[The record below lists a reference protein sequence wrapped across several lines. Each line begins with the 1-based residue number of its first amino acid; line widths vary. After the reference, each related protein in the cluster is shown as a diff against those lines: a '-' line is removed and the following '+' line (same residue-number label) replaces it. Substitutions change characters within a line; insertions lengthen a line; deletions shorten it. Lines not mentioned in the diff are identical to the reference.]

1 MSNIKQLFMLLV
13 VFAGIALLAFAT
25 IYMLSLQKVPDQN
38 ETPEL
43 YQQYQQQE
51 SIQKPFLSG
60 FQILLIFILLAIIG
74 VGVVMFIKAMGGGSG
89 GGGGY

>member
-1 MSNIKQLFMLLV
+1 MSLIKSLFTLII
-13 VFAGIALLAFAT
+13 VFAAIALIAFGT
-25 IYMLSLQKVPDQN
+25 ITMISKQEVPDQN

-43 YQQYQQQE
+43 YQDYIEQQT
-51 SIQKPFLSG
+51 IQKPFLTG

-74 VGVVMFIKAMGGGSG
+74 TGVVIFLKSVGGGG